1 MQPLFDET
9 ASLLGEMIGAASL
22 RHQVLS
28 RNIANIDTPGY
39 RPMEVSFSEELRLAS
54 AAGEL
59 PATVVKAAVVADPA
73 AGAGRYD
80 GNTVDLDRQ
89 MAKMAENALW
99 HNVLI
104 QILNSR
110 MNLLR
115 TAIRGG

>member
-1 MQPLFDET
+1 MERLFDET
-9 ASLLGEMIGAASL
+9 SHRLNEMIRVASL

-39 RPMEVSFSEELRLAS
+39 RPMEVSFDEELRLLSKTGEPS
-54 AAGEL
+54 AA
-59 PATVVKAAVVADPA
+59 VVRASVVADPVI
-73 AGAGRYD
+73 GAGRYD

-89 MAKMAENALW
+89 MTKLAENALW
-99 HNVLI
+99 HNTLI

-115 TAIRGG
+115 TAVRGG

>member
-1 MQPLFDET
+1 MPLLFDET
-9 ASLLGEMIGAASL
+9 SGLLSRMIRAASL

-54 AAGEL
+54 EAGE
-59 PATVVKAAVVADPA
+59 PQSAGVMATVVSDPT

-80 GNTVDLDRQ
+80 GNAVDLDRQ

-99 HNVLI
+99 HNTLI
-104 QILNSR
+104 QVLNSR

-115 TAIRGG
+115 TAIRGQ

>member
-1 MQPLFDET
+1 MSLLFDET
-9 ASLLGEMIGAASL
+9 SGLLSQMIRAASL

-39 RPMEVSFSEELRLAS
+39 RPMEVSFGEELRLAS
-54 AAGEL
+54 EAGE
-59 PATVVKAAVVADPA
+59 PQSAIVTATVVTDPA

-80 GNTVDLDRQ
+80 DNAVDLDRQ

-99 HNVLI
+99 HNTLI
-104 QILNSR
+104 QVLNSR